1 MANEAK
7 ASVLTE
13 LYANIVQS
21 ALYTMNEK
29 TIIRPL
35 VRNYDMS
42 GTPGLTAQVPIYPS
56 VSAAAIA
63 DGTDLANVAFDT
75 SSKTITASEI
85 GVMVELTDLAAE
97 GANDDVA
104 AAIGRQL
111 GAAMA
116 EKVDTDLAGLFS
128 GFSSS
133 IGTGDSEITAD
144 MIFQAAATLRTNNA
158 DQNGGYVCLL
168 HPFQAYQ
175 LKKQLTNV
183 GAAAMSHAL
192 SDVGNGALRDGFV
205 GRIAGVDIFES
216 NVITGA
222 SAGAYVG
229 AVMSQDALGYMV
241 KRSMR
246 IETERNASKRSLE
259 IVGTMAYGVSELFDS
274 YGIGLVA
281 DAQLA

>member
-1 MANEAK
+1 MADEAK
-7 ASVLTE
+7 ASVLSE

-42 GTPGLTAQVPIYPS
+42 GTPGLTAQVPIYPT
-56 VSAAAIA
+56 VAAAAVA
-63 DGTDLANVAFDT
+63 DGTDLANTAFNTT
-75 SSKTITASEI
+75 SKDITASEV

-97 GANDDVA
+97 SATDDVA
-104 AAIGRQL
+104 AGAIGRQL
-111 GAAMA
+111 GSAMA

-128 GFSSS
+128 GFSSQLGS
-133 IGTGDSEITAD
+133 GATEITAD
-144 MIFQAAATLRTNNA
+144 LIFQAAATLRSNNA

-175 LKKQLTNV
+175 LKKQLTNA
-183 GAAAMSHAL
+183 GATMSHSL
-192 SDVGNGALRDGFV
+192 SDVGNNALRDGFL
-205 GRIAGVDIFES
+205 GKIAGVDIFES
-216 NVITGA
+216 NVITGT

-259 IVGTMAYGVSELFDS
+259 IVGSMAYGVSELFDT
-274 YGIGLVA
+274 YGVGLVA
-281 DAQLA
+281 DAQLN

>member
-116 EKVDTDLAGLFS
+116 EKVDTDLAGLFG
-128 GFSSS
+128 GFSTSL
-133 IGTGDSEITAD
+133 GTGDTEITAD

>member
-1 MANEAK
+1 MAQEATG
-7 ASVLTE
+7 AVLSE

-56 VSAAAIA
+56 VAAAAVA
-63 DGTDLANVAFDT
+63 DGTDLANVAFNT
-75 SSKTITASEI
+75 TSKTITASEI

-192 SDVGNGALRDGFV
+192 SDVGNGALR
-205 GRIAGVDIFES
+205 
-216 NVITGA
+216 
-222 SAGAYVG
+222 G